1 MSHKQNID
9 IYFREVFA
17 SDGPEISVL
26 DEEQF
31 LQNMRLLNK
40 EKKRRK
46 AFFIWGFSCI
56 ILGLAIAGIYQVRV
70 FSGNATSVHTA
81 KTEPNTFQAESKML
95 ANSSEINSSNQIK
108 LTQIKPEE
116 ERSLSPKKEQHNDP
130 RKVYV
135 TGTETINMPPN
146 GDEIVAINVQE
157 KIAEFKANEIKMQ
170 GLRLVNLTL
179 PASKMLGAPEFAKIK
194 HATNGLQI
202 GASSGFANMQ
212 GRWDASPNE
221 KSHQDMSSVTRGMKT
236 RGNGIVNGIS
246 VGYALGRFTFGMGL
260 TQQLIQTQTQYN
272 RKVENVPV
280 IDSAS
285 GGIKGY
291 LNLGATKAYTISE
304 TKANLTQFFI
314 PMYAGY
320 KIISKPQK
328 VVEITGGFAF
338 NLSSN
343 TTLHPFDINT
353 MKNSVSAGN
362 YNRFGAFLGLNY
374 FYKPNQR
381 WDLGLQFRAQIQN
394 ASFGLKF
401 GSTDLHYTVFS
412 LSPVVRFN
420 LK

>member
-56 ILGLAIAGIYQVRV
+56 ILGFAIAGIYQMRI

-81 KTEPNTFQAESKML
+81 KNEPNTIQAESKMG
-95 ANSSEINSSNQIK
+95 ANTNKINTPNKIK

-116 ERSLSPKKEQHNDP
+116 VRNLIPNNVQKNYK
-130 RKVYV
+130 RKAHT
-135 TGTETINMPPN
+135 TGIETISMPPYE
-146 GDEIVAINVQE
+146 DEIVAIIVQD
-157 KIAEFKANEIKMQ
+157 KITEFEAKEIKMQ
-170 GLRLVNLTL
+170 GLKMVNLTL
-179 PASKMLGAPEFAKIK
+179 SANKILKEPEFAKIK

-202 GASSGFANMQ
+202 GASSGFANLQ
-212 GRWDASPNE
+212 GRWNASPNE
-221 KSHQDMSSVTRGMKT
+221 KSHQDMASITKGMKT
-236 RGNGIVNGIS
+236 RGNGIVNGLNLS
-246 VGYALGRFTFGMGL
+246 YSNARFIFGIGI
-260 TQQLIQTQTQYN
+260 TQQFIQTHTQYSN
-272 RKVENVPV
+272 RVENIPV
-280 IDSAS
+280 IDSATGS
-285 GGIKGY
+285 IKAY
-291 LNLGATKAYTISE
+291 LNLGAAKAYSISA
-304 TKANLTQFFI
+304 TKANLTQYFI
-314 PMYAGY
+314 PMYVGY
-320 KIISKPQK
+320 KIVSKPQK
-328 VVEITGGFAF
+328 LVEITGGFAF

-343 TTLHPFDINT
+343 NTLHPFDINA
-353 MKNSVSAGN
+353 MKNSVSKGN
-362 YNRFGAFLGLNY
+362 YNRVGTFLGLNY
-374 FYKPNQR
+374 LYKPTPR
-381 WDLGLQFRAQIQN
+381 WDLGLQFRAQMQN